1 MGMRRTEC
9 WMAGKY
15 LLPKLLLLISTDS
28 LYLYCKNR
36 IMGIETYLSLSA
48 GLHGYCKRLCT
59 IYLESRSYTAGS
71 IFVVNK

>member
-1 MGMRRTEC
+1 MRRTEC

-36 IMGIETYLSLSA
+36 IMGIVKRISLFLLGCMA
-48 GLHGYCKRLCT
+48 TANVCAQYILNHGR
-59 IYLESRSYTAGS
+59 IQLEASL
-71 IFVVNK
+71 